1 MNLPNQLT
9 VSRIILSPVFMVLL
23 LNESFW
29 SRLAALFVFIIA
41 SLTDMYDGYLAR
53 KTGIITNFGKFM
65 DPLADKL
72 LVSMALISFIA
83 LRVDY
88 IVPWMVVVIVA
99 RDFLITGLRTVA
111 AYRGL
116 VIPASGAA
124 KWKTVLQMLL
134 IIVTQVHILLQMAHV
149 KFGTPLLL
157 IGEDAFQK
165 VILGILIVT
174 TLQTLA
180 TGLSYLL
187 SNRAFI
193 KQVLS

>member
-29 SRLAALFVFIIA
+29 SRFAALLVFIIA
-41 SLTDMYDGYLAR
+41 SLTDLYDGYLAR
-53 KTGIITNFGKFM
+53 KTGVITNFGKFM

-83 LRVDY
+83 LGLDY
-88 IVPWMVVVIVA
+88 IIAWMVVCIVA

-124 KWKTVLQMLL
+124 KWKTVLQMVL
-134 IIVTQVHILLQMAHV
+134 IIVTQVHILLQMAQV

-157 IGEDAFQK
+157 IGEDAFEP

-193 KQVLS
+193 KRVMS